1 MLKSC
6 GVFSLTAAELYE
18 VRDLQKILGNEL
30 DRRRQ
35 LEAAMT
41 GLATRFD
48 GLPRPRNFG
57 SRVERLA
64 LLLIEV
70 TETLRDLRERI
81 INAAVKLTEFLIRA
95 DLTPDEREVLT
106 LRYVTGLSFQEISR
120 RTNLS
125 IGHVFKTHRRA
136 FKRIVVGQLQDT

>member
-35 LEAAMT
+35 LEAAIT
-41 GLATRFD
+41 TLTHFD

-95 DLTPDEREVLT
+95 DLTADEREVLT
-106 LRYVTGLSFQEISR
+106 LRYVTGLSFREISC